1 MRTRF
6 LIASVLVLLPVTST
20 AVAAEPEP
28 TPEQVKTAVTKSL
41 VLLDKSANEYTKH
54 RDCFSCHHQALP
66 LLALTTAKARG
77 FEVSDKTLEKQVAHT
92 HKHLESNRE
101 RYKKGEG
108 QGGQVDSA
116 GYALLALEVGGAK
129 HDATTAA
136 VAEYLLLRDAD
147 RDFWRVSANRP
158 PTEASLFTAAYV
170 ALRGL
175 RTYGTPEQ
183 VERIEERT
191 AKVRKW
197 LLATPAKDTEDRV
210 FRLGALKLAGA
221 DAKDV
226 KAAADELRKAQRD
239 DGGWSQTDALD
250 SDAYATGTAL
260 VMLHEAGGLV
270 VTETA
275 YRRGVAFLTKSQRED
290 GSWYVKTRSKPFQV
304 YFESGFP
311 YEKDQWISI
320 SATSWATA
328 ALALTVPSPGKDADP
343 KK

>member
-1 MRTRF
+1 MRTH
-6 LIASVLVLLPVTST
+6 LWLVVTLLTVPSR
-20 AVAAEPEP
+20 AVAAEPEA

-41 VLLDKSANEYTKH
+41 ALLDKSVNEYTKH

-66 LLALTTAKARG
+66 LVALTTAKARG
-77 FEVSDKTLEKQVAHT
+77 FAVSAKTLEKQVAHT
-92 HKHLESNRE
+92 HKHLGSNRDN
-101 RYKKGEG
+101 YKKGQG
-108 QGGQVDSA
+108 QGGQVDTA

-129 HDATTAA
+129 PDATTAA

-147 RDFWRVSANRP
+147 RDTWRVAANRP

-170 ALRGL
+170 GLRGL
-175 RTYGTPEQ
+175 RTYGTAEQ
-183 VERIEERT
+183 VERVEERT
-191 AKVRKW
+191 AKARKW

-260 VMLHEAGGLV
+260 WMLHEAGGLA
-270 VTETA
+270 VTDEA
-275 YRRGVAFLTKSQRED
+275 YRRGVAFLVGSQRDD

-328 ALALTVPSPGKDADP
+328 ALALTVPPPDKDAGP
-343 KK
+343 EK